1 MILEKDIFQLKIFFY
16 NKMRKKVIF
25 ISAGPGDPELITIK
39 AVNHLKKSEVILV
52 DRLVSPEIIKKYSH
66 SGNKVIFV
74 GKHRSKQSFNQ
85 CEINKLLVKYALK
98 GKYVIRLK
106 GGDCSIF
113 SNIMDELMELK
124 KHNISY
130 EIIPGIT
137 SAIGA
142 SSYSGIPLTA
152 RGYASSVRF
161 ITLHN
166 LNSINSNQWI
176 DFIKTEDTLV
186 FYMCVKQLYKIFD
199 KLIERKKYFINIDQK
214 LIAIIEQATTPMQKV
229 YIINLSNYRK
239 ISVKFLSP
247 SIVIMGKIV
256 SLHYYFKWFNENKNR
271 NNYFEHKN

>member
-1 MILEKDIFQLKIFFY
+1 
-16 NKMRKKVIF
+16 MRRKVIF

-39 AVNHLKKSEVILV
+39 AMNHLKKSEVILV
-52 DRLVSPEIIKKYSH
+52 DRLVSPEIIKEYSH

-74 GKHRSKQSFNQ
+74 GKHNISKPFSQNK
-85 CEINKLLVKYALK
+85 INKLLVKYALK
-98 GKYVIRLK
+98 GKYTIRLK

-124 KHNISY
+124 KYNISY
-130 EIIPGIT
+130 EIIPGVT

-152 RGYASSVRF
+152 KGYASSVRF

-166 LNSINSNQWI
+166 PDSISSNQWI
-176 DFIKTEDTLV
+176 DFIKTKDTLV
-186 FYMCVKQLYKIFD
+186 FYMCVEQLYNIFD
-199 KLIERKKYFINIDQK
+199 KLINRKKYFININEK

-229 YIINLSNYRK
+229 YIVNLSNYRR

-256 SLHYYFKWFNENKNR
+256 SLHYYFKWFNENKDR
-271 NNYFEHKN
+271 NNYFEHRNIIN